1 MTVKV
6 NAKFLGFKEPVE
18 IKESN
23 RNFQKTLLIQKKML
37 KVEAMPDDASDMD
50 MLDAAI
56 ETNDAI
62 SEFITDLLGLKAKQK
77 TALEDASTQETGNLV
92 RDIIAAVQHQDV
104 EEITAE
110 QAKDA
115 AADDDLSETEKK

>member
-37 KVEAMPDDASDMD
+37 KVEAMPDDASDME

-92 RDIIAAVQHQDV
+92 RDIIAAIQHQDV

-110 QAKDA
+110 QAKA
-115 AADDDLSETEKK
+115 LLR

>member
-62 SEFITDLLGLKAKQK
+62 SDFITDVLGLKAKQK

-92 RDIIAAVQHQDV
+92 RDIIAAIQHQDV
-104 EEITAE
+104 SGI
-110 QAKDA
+110 KDA
-115 AADDDLSETEKK
+115 QDKGAVDDDNLSDAEKK